1 MPRRESDTMSLRS
14 RLAFEAM
21 RSQRP
26 TATDVLN
33 VAQTVLLTSFIT
45 EAGHGLLDLT
55 LIRQVEEEVLALL
68 DSGKTTDDWI
78 TPETLLEPLASV
90 INEHD
95 RQLREV
101 RLGVVK
107 AACERLDR
115 MVTSALAQSKEGS

>member
-1 MPRRESDTMSLRS
+1 MSLRS

-68 DSGKTTDDWI
+68 DRGKATDDWI

>member
-1 MPRRESDTMSLRS
+1 MSLRS

-26 TATDVLN
+26 TAADVLN
-33 VAQTVLLTSFIT
+33 VAQTVLLTSFVT
-45 EAGHGLLDLT
+45 EAGHGLLDVSF
-55 LIRQVEEEVLALL
+55 IQEVEEEVLALL
-68 DSGKTTDDWI
+68 DRGKATDDWFVSGALV
-78 TPETLLEPLASV
+78 ERLSSV

-115 MVTSALAQSKEGS
+115 MVTSARAQPKAGS